1 MRFRNVKT
9 GAIIDVPSEIKGP
22 WERIDGGVKPAVVI
36 PEDKP
41 EEIAEKIKKPARK
54 TKK

>member
-9 GAIIDVPSEIKGP
+9 GAIIDVSSDLKGP
-22 WERIDGGVKPAVVI
+22 WERIDGGAKPAVVI
-36 PEDKP
+36 PADNS
-41 EEIAEKIKKPARK
+41 EEIAKEVKKPARK